1 MPDAEA
7 LVETPSHKDNG
18 DFLKISMTTN
28 IEMMQTGIVA
38 LANTPDNQHH
48 RNNYQ
53 QHHRNNYQQ

>member
-1 MPDAEA
+1 MPGAGA

-28 IEMMQTGIVA
+28 IEMMQTGSVA

-53 QHHRNNYQQ
+53 Q